1 MSEIEE
7 MKLYI
12 QQLEDENKRLKDSN
26 KSLRTNNKG
35 LLQGITK
42 IQRKV
47 NKSNKKTSTEFTNEE
62 IKILLTALKNLIN
75 KTSDVKMLLYTS
87 QGIKNIS
94 KILRTY
100 EELYEKLWKIGEIK

>member
-12 QQLEDENKRLKDSN
+12 QQLEAENKRLKDSN

-42 IQRKV
+42 IQRRV
-47 NKSNKKTSTEFTNEE
+47 NE
-62 IKILLTALKNLIN
+62 LTK
-75 KTSDVKMLLYTS
+75 
-87 QGIKNIS
+87 
-94 KILRTY
+94 
-100 EELYEKLWKIGEIK
+100 GEIK